1 MIVKIF
7 DGNQEVEGDPDEIV
21 EYFMGLERERD
32 KYEIEKKLYLME
44 AFRQN
49 FVKEEKNGRKRNT
62 KEN

>member
-21 EYFMGLERERD
+21 EYFMSLERERD

-44 AFRQN
+44 AFRQS
-49 FVKEEKNGRKRNT
+49 FVKEKKSGRKRNT